1 MGAGVSFLD
10 SEKHMILTKRQS
22 ALTFYHTAIGVL
34 QDLDRVCKRRPANRW
49 WGRRRQV
56 SCLGFEQMTDRI
68 SLRTRNTLLCMLRF
82 LGVLTSAFLPPSTQ
96 VSCSTSNRRTFNCTL
111 SAYLSMYIKPTGAI
125 RKSDSKQVLSS
136 ISRWMHTSVGGG
148 ITSAMNTKLTGSN
161 TAMTHRPCCN
171 SVI

>member
-1 MGAGVSFLD
+1 MIRLDSKIQPNMGAGVSFLD

-56 SCLGFEQMTDRI
+56 SCLRFEQMTDRI

-82 LGVLTSAFLPPSTQ
+82 LGVLTSAFLPPFHTGF
-96 VSCSTSNRRTFNCTL
+96 VSNVE
-111 SAYLSMYIKPTGAI
+111 
-125 RKSDSKQVLSS
+125 SKNFQL
-136 ISRWMHTSVGGG
+136 
-148 ITSAMNTKLTGSN
+148 
-161 TAMTHRPCCN
+161 N
-171 SVI
+171 SVSSPIHVYQTNGGHS